1 MTDATIGGVA
11 RTISYAD
18 AVRILG
24 GGPESAVYQRVN
36 TMTGGLLAGAAI
48 AAPQLLALL
57 DLRTELARVSGEL
70 VTTTTRAMAGSGRRD
85 RTDRLAAAHTIIVIA
100 AYFDALADVDLS
112 WTVPRPKPGLS
123 VGGAPLSRFDQLRLA
138 GQGAEGAR
146 DLTSAALRAGVPT
159 PEPHIPNEKYLAA
172 LEIFYDRLTADL
184 GRFLSG
190 LAPFDELS
198 EGERTILLRDLAAG
212 GRRARKR
219 YEEMLLNLMT
229 DCPDMALWIDH
240 RHRNAIEGRLD
251 SLEPSLREMER
262 LLREVAAE
270 NTAEGVAKA
279 LQRAHAA
286 LLEHKV
292 VESIDLPDGLDVPTL
307 DRAYIPPA
315 FQVAE
320 RVEGVSP
327 ADEGFWQDVGIR
339 QDIDRFLAGYL
350 GTPRA
355 LRAPMLVLGQPGA
368 GKSVLTR
375 ILAAR
380 LSATRFLPIRV
391 PLRDVDT
398 SLRLQQQIEQAVL
411 AATTEETTWPS
422 LARSI
427 DAVPVIIFDG
437 FDELLQATGVSQND
451 FLQVAAEFQQ
461 REREQGRA
469 AAVIVTSRTS
479 VADRATLPPETL
491 LLRLQPFDEKRIRSW
506 VETWNAVNA
515 THLSA
520 DDVLAHRELAG
531 QPLLLLMLALYDSD
545 GNALRR
551 GPAGRLTTGELYEQ
565 LLVGFARREVGKAY
579 SNIPVRTVDA
589 LAEQEL
595 SRLAVVAFAMLNRS
609 AQWVTEEAVS
619 ADLRAT
625 LGEPPPGRQPSVS
638 ADALT
643 ESELIFGRFFF
654 VHRSQAVRG
663 GNTRRTYEFLHS
675 TFGEYLVARFTW
687 QLLAEAV
694 ARDAVTL
701 AARPMTGHDLF
712 TDLLSEVPLTARAP
726 VVQFL
731 AEMATR
737 LPADGRARYT
747 DVLIRMFRQGERSGD
762 WAASAYRPNPGKN
775 VAARFAAYTANLL
788 LLAVVTSGGLRFG
801 ELAEPARYEPFR
813 QWHDHALLWHAQ
825 LNNEGWGTLV
835 ETLAVE
841 RCTGSRGRDVR
852 LTLDDGTF
860 STPPPDPHW
869 LFRRSESD
877 RGSITITDGFEVE
890 SRRRRVFFQGCMNNE
905 LVWHTVEPL
914 LDSRLGPTTT
924 MYASWWENAPSA
936 AKALLAVWLLPA
948 SDEDPGETYRRCVR
962 IAAEFPNW
970 EPELQIEYA
979 DQLLRTLAGH
989 HDCPTEAAID
999 VLGGLTVASPD
1010 EWLRAATAV
1019 LRRAERDDPNAAWLA
1034 ESVLKV
1040 VSDGWTSLT
1049 DRRGAITAAARAV
1062 AVFERRRRQPDAV
1075 EKLGRTRAMAG
1086 GDEMRGELEAFRV
1099 RLASLRTTNERWL
1112 ADLNALFDEYS
1123 WLAAGSDQLH
1133 SSLVALARMPDTVGD
1148 IETVLAYVDQRI
1160 TNWLI
1165 GNP

>member
-1 MTDATIGGVA
+1 MA

-70 VTTTTRAMAGSGRRD
+70 VTTTARAMAGSGRRD

-100 AYFDALADVDLS
+100 AYFDALTDVDLS
-112 WTVPRPKPGLS
+112 WAVPLPKPGLS
-123 VGGAPLSRFDQLRLA
+123 VGGAHLRRADQLRLA

-159 PEPHIPNEKYLAA
+159 PEPHIPNERYLAA

-184 GRFLSG
+184 ARFLSG

-198 EGERTILLRDLAAG
+198 EGERTILLRDLEAG
-212 GRRARKR
+212 GRRARRR
-219 YEEMLLNLMT
+219 YEEMLLNLMA

-251 SLEPSLREMER
+251 SLEPSLRELER

-292 VESIDLPDGLDVPTL
+292 VESVDLPDGIRLPTL
-307 DRAYIPPA
+307 EQGYIPPA

-327 ADEGFWQDVGIR
+327 ADEGFWQELGIR

-355 LRAPMLVLGQPGA
+355 LRAPMLVLGQAGA

-380 LSATRFLPIRV
+380 LSTTRFLPIRV

-437 FDELLQATGVSQND
+437 FDELLPATGVSQND

-491 LLRLQPFDEKRIRSW
+491 LLRLQPFDEPRIRGW
-506 VETWNAVNA
+506 VDTWNQVNE

-520 DDVLAHRELAG
+520 EDVLAHRELAG
-531 QPLLLLMLALYDSD
+531 QPLLLLMLALHDSD

-551 GPAGRLTTGELYEQ
+551 GPAGRLTTAELYEQ

-579 SNIPVRTVDA
+579 SNIPARTVDA

-609 AQWVTEEAVS
+609 TQWVTEEAVS

-625 LGEPPPGRQPSVS
+625 LGEPPAGRSPSVS

-654 VHRSQAVRG
+654 VHRSQAIRG
-663 GNTRRTYEFLHS
+663 GNTRRTYEFLHA

-701 AARPMTGHDLF
+701 AARPMTGHDLI
-712 TDLLSEVPLTARAP
+712 TDLLSEAPLTGRAP

-731 AEMATR
+731 AEMAAR

-747 DVLIRMFRQGERSGD
+747 DVLIRMFRQGSRSGD
-762 WAASAYRPNPGKN
+762 WPASAYRPNPGRN
-775 VAARFAAYTANLL
+775 VAARFAAYTANLM

-801 ELAEPARYEPFR
+801 ELAEPGRYEPFR

-825 LNNEGWGTLV
+825 LDSEGWGTLV
-835 ETLAVE
+835 ETFAVE
-841 RCTGSRGRDVR
+841 RCVGSRGRDVR

-860 STPPPDPHW
+860 ITPPPDPRW
-869 LFRRSESD
+869 LFRRPEAD
-877 RGSITITDGFEVE
+877 TGHGLTDGIEAE
-890 SRRRRVFFQGCMNNE
+890 GRRRRIFFQGCTNQE
-905 LVWHTVEPL
+905 QFWHAVAPL
-914 LDSRLGPTTT
+914 LDSRLGPTAT

-936 AKALLAVWLLPA
+936 AQALLAVWLLPA
-948 SDEDPGETYRRCVR
+948 SGEDPGDAYRRCVR
-962 IAAEFPNW
+962 IAAEFPDW
-970 EPELQIEYA
+970 EPELQVAYA
-979 DQLLRTLAGH
+979 DQLLRTLTGH
-989 HDCPTEAAID
+989 HDCPTDAAVD

-1019 LRRAERDDPNAAWLA
+1019 LRRAERDDANAAWLA

-1040 VSDGWTSLT
+1040 VSDGWPSLT

-1062 AVFERRRRQPDAV
+1062 AVLQRRRRLPDAV

-1148 IETVLAYVDQRI
+1148 IETVLAYVDERI

>member
-1 MTDATIGGVA
+1 MTGATIGGVA

-24 GGPESAVYQRVN
+24 GGPESAAYQRVN
-36 TMTGGLLAGAAI
+36 TMTGGLLSGAAI
-48 AAPQLLALL
+48 AAPHLMALL

-70 VTTTTRAMAGSGRRD
+70 VTTAARAMTGSGRRD
-85 RTDRLAAAHTIIVIA
+85 RTDRLAAAHTIIVVA

-112 WTVPRPKPGLS
+112 WARPTR
-123 VGGAPLSRFDQLRLA
+123 ADQLRVA

-146 DLTSAALRAGVPT
+146 DLTSAVLRAGVPT

-198 EGERTILLRDLAAG
+198 EGERTILLRDLEAG

-219 YEEMLLNLMT
+219 YEEMLVNLMA
-229 DCPDMALWIDH
+229 DCPDIALWLDH
-240 RHRNAIEGRLD
+240 RHRNAIEGRPD
-251 SLEPSLREMER
+251 ALEPSLRELER

-286 LLEHKV
+286 LLEHKI
-292 VESIDLPDGLDVPTL
+292 VESVDLPDGLATPTL
-307 DRAYIPPA
+307 ERGYLPPA

-320 RVEGVSP
+320 RIEGLSP
-327 ADEGFWQDVGIR
+327 ADEGFWQDVGVR
-339 QDIDRFLAGYL
+339 HDIDRFLAGYL

-355 LRAPMLVLGQPGA
+355 LRAPMLVLGPPGV

-380 LSATRFLPIRV
+380 LATTRFLPIRV
-391 PLRDVDT
+391 PLRDVGT
-398 SLRLQQQIEQAVL
+398 ALPLQQQIEQAVL

-437 FDELLQATGVSQND
+437 FDELLQAAGVSRND
-451 FLQVAAEFQQ
+451 FLRVAAEFQR

-469 AAVIVTSRTS
+469 AAVIVTCRTG
-479 VADRATLPPETL
+479 VADRAPLPPETM
-491 LLRLQPFDEKRIRSW
+491 LLRLRPFDEPRIRAW
-506 VETWNAVNA
+506 VDTWNEANA

-520 DDVLAHRELAG
+520 EDVLAHRDLAA

-551 GPAGRLTTGELYEQ
+551 EPPGRLTTGELYER
-565 LLVGFARREVGKAY
+565 LLVGFAAREVGKAY
-579 SNIPVRTVDA
+579 GNIPARTVEA

-619 ADLRAT
+619 ADLHAT
-625 LGEPPPGRQPSVS
+625 LGEPPPGRSRQVSVG
-638 ADALT
+638 A
-643 ESELIFGRFFF
+643 FF
-654 VHRSQAVRG
+654 VHRSPAVRG
-663 GNTRRTYEFLHS
+663 GNTGRAYEFWHA

-701 AARPMTGHDLF
+701 AARPMTGHDLI
-712 TDLLSEVPLTARAP
+712 TDLLSEVPLTVRAP
-726 VVQFL
+726 VVRFL
-731 AEMATR
+731 AEMAAR

-747 DVLIRMFRQGERSGD
+747 DLLIRLFRQGERGGG
-762 WAASAYRPNPGKN
+762 WAASAYRPNPGRN
-775 VAARFAAYTANLL
+775 VAARFAAYTANLM

-801 ELAEPARYEPFR
+801 ELAEPTRHEPFR
-813 QWHDHALLWHAQ
+813 QWHDHALLWHSQ
-825 LNNEGWGTLV
+825 LSDEGFGTLV
-835 ETLAVE
+835 ETFAIE

-852 LTLDDGTF
+852 LVLDDGGF
-860 STPPPDPHW
+860 GPPPVDPHW
-869 LFRRSESD
+869 LLGRPSSE
-877 RGSITITDGFEVE
+877 RGSTTITDGFDVAA
-890 SRRRRVFFQGCMNNE
+890 RRRMFFQGGNVTE
-905 LVWHTVEPL
+905 LTWHTLEPL
-914 LDSRLGPTTT
+914 IDSRLGPTAA
-924 MYASWWENAPSA
+924 MYASWWASCPSA
-936 AKALLAVWLLPA
+936 AQALLAVWLLPVSA
-948 SDEDPGETYRRCVR
+948 ADPAEAYRRCVR
-962 IAAEFPNW
+962 IAAEYPEW
-970 EPELQIEYA
+970 EPELQVAYA

-989 HDCPTEAAID
+989 HDCPTEAAVD

-1010 EWLRAATAV
+1010 EWLRTATAV
-1019 LRRAERDDPNAAWLA
+1019 LGRAERDDPNAAWLA
-1034 ESVLKV
+1034 ESALKV
-1040 VSDGWTSLT
+1040 VSDGWTALN
-1049 DRRGAITAAARAV
+1049 DRRGAIAAAARAV
-1062 AVFERRRRQPDAV
+1062 AVLERRRRLPDAV

>member
-1 MTDATIGGVA
+1 M
-11 RTISYAD
+11 
-18 AVRILG
+18 RILG

-70 VTTTTRAMAGSGRRD
+70 VTTTARAMAGSGRRD

-100 AYFDALADVDLS
+100 AYFDALTDVDLS
-112 WTVPRPKPGLS
+112 WAVPLPKPGLS
-123 VGGAPLSRFDQLRLA
+123 VGGAHLRRADQLRLA

-159 PEPHIPNEKYLAA
+159 PEPHIPNERYLAA

-184 GRFLSG
+184 ARFLSG

-198 EGERTILLRDLAAG
+198 EGERTILLRDLEAG
-212 GRRARKR
+212 GRRARRR
-219 YEEMLLNLMT
+219 YEEMLLNLMA

-251 SLEPSLREMER
+251 SLEPSLRELER

-292 VESIDLPDGLDVPTL
+292 VESVDLPDGIRLPTL
-307 DRAYIPPA
+307 EQGYIPPA

-327 ADEGFWQDVGIR
+327 ADEGFWQELGIR

-355 LRAPMLVLGQPGA
+355 LRAPMLVLGQAGA

-380 LSATRFLPIRV
+380 LSTTRFLPIRV

-437 FDELLQATGVSQND
+437 FDELLPATGVSQND

-491 LLRLQPFDEKRIRSW
+491 LLRLQPFDEPRIRGW
-506 VETWNAVNA
+506 VDTWNQVNE

-520 DDVLAHRELAG
+520 EDVLAHRELAG
-531 QPLLLLMLALYDSD
+531 QPLLLLMLALHDSD

-551 GPAGRLTTGELYEQ
+551 GPAGRLTTAELYEQ

-579 SNIPVRTVDA
+579 SNIPARTVDA

-609 AQWVTEEAVS
+609 TQWVTEEAVS

-625 LGEPPPGRQPSVS
+625 LGEPPAGRSPSVS

-654 VHRSQAVRG
+654 VHRSQAIRG
-663 GNTRRTYEFLHS
+663 GNTRRTYEFLHA

-701 AARPMTGHDLF
+701 AARPMTGHDLI
-712 TDLLSEVPLTARAP
+712 TDLLSEAPLTGRAP

-731 AEMATR
+731 AEMAAR

-747 DVLIRMFRQGERSGD
+747 DVLIRMFRQGSRSGD
-762 WAASAYRPNPGKN
+762 WPASAYRPNPGRN
-775 VAARFAAYTANLL
+775 VAARFAAYTANLM

-801 ELAEPARYEPFR
+801 ELAEPGRYEPFR

-825 LNNEGWGTLV
+825 LDSEGWGTLV
-835 ETLAVE
+835 ETFAVE
-841 RCTGSRGRDVR
+841 RCVGSRGRDVR

-860 STPPPDPHW
+860 ITPPPDPRW
-869 LFRRSESD
+869 LFRRPEAD
-877 RGSITITDGFEVE
+877 TGHGLTDGIEAE
-890 SRRRRVFFQGCMNNE
+890 GRRRRIFFQGCTNQE
-905 LVWHTVEPL
+905 QFWHAVAPL
-914 LDSRLGPTTT
+914 LDSRLGPTAT

-936 AKALLAVWLLPA
+936 AQALLAVWLLPA
-948 SDEDPGETYRRCVR
+948 SGEDPGDAYRRCVR
-962 IAAEFPNW
+962 IAAEFPDW
-970 EPELQIEYA
+970 EPELQVAYA
-979 DQLLRTLAGH
+979 DQLLRTLTGH
-989 HDCPTEAAID
+989 HDCPTDAAVD

-1019 LRRAERDDPNAAWLA
+1019 LRRAERDDANAAWLA

-1040 VSDGWTSLT
+1040 VSDGWPSLT

-1062 AVFERRRRQPDAV
+1062 AVLQRRRRLPDAV

-1148 IETVLAYVDQRI
+1148 IETVLAYVDERI